1 MEDPTTIAL
10 NLTFLGTLGVAFVM
24 FVGLFAVFVATLV
37 TAGLGRL
44 VALIITAIAVR
55 LSRASGAAT
64 RALQPQLPTPVRTAR
79 KEAPQLSAD
88 WTAAVARADERAAFR
103 LQAEAAPDSN
113 GPPRTVPPAAP
124 GPATSGGK
132 SLRGSRPAGTEHGRR
147 PQGTNQR
154 PAPAAQQ
161 RKAG

>member
-1 MEDPTTIAL
+1 MEDPTTIAI

-44 VALIITAIAVR
+44 VALIVTAIAVR
-55 LSRASGAAT
+55 LSPGSGAAA
-64 RALQPQLPTPVRTAR
+64 RALQPQLPTPVGTAG

-88 WTAAVARADERAAFR
+88 WAAAVARADERAAFR
-103 LQAEAAPDSN
+103 SQ
-113 GPPRTVPPAAP
+113 
-124 GPATSGGK
+124 
-132 SLRGSRPAGTEHGRR
+132 GS
-147 PQGTNQR
+147 NQR
-154 PAPAAQQ
+154 PASAPQQ